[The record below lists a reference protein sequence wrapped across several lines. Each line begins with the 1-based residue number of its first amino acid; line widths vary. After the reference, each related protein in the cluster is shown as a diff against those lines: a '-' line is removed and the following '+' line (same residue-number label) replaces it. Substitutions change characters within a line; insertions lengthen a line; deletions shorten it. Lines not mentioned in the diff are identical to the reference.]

1 MSNKQLVKPKTET
14 KTEIT
19 TEQSQKL
26 LQTMLTMSFG
36 CLAFLRGLFPDDI
49 FVDQRFVP
57 EKVEKNYNKQNTS
70 QNNSIKIKT
79 LIRGKSAQADLLLD
93 WLEKGVFKSIRLK
106 CLKALSLG
114 IFLEDPTDL
123 LENYIFSF
131 DYDEENNVNINVNL
145 SGNKKGSKNADP
157 ENETISLLDS
167 RRMVQ
172 QLMRRFI
179 IITQSLEPLPQKKFL
194 TMRLMFN
201 DNVDEDYQPELFKDA
216 TFDKRATLKVPTN
229 LDNDAFDVGTLNTK
243 HHKVALSVLSA
254 ATSSME
260 KAGNTNFI
268 RVDPFDLI
276 LQQQEENKLEE
287 SVPTK
292 PQNFV
297 TSQTTNVL
305 GNLLNSS
312 QASIQPTQFVSNNP
326 VTGICSCECGLEV
339 PKAATVLKTCKS
351 CRKTL
356 HGICYGNFLHS
367 SIEKCFTCIFGPSLD
382 TKWSKFQDLM
392 MIRKVFRFLVRK
404 KKGFPA
410 SITELIDSFINVE
423 DQNNEV
429 KERVAFALFVFFLD
443 ETLCLDNGG
452 KPSQTIRY
460 VTSSVLVDVKG
471 IVIPNTRKQL
481 NVNHEYK
488 WHFTTSSPKSE
499 SFYQE
504 VLPNSRKQVESW
516 LQDITNLR
524 KVYSEA
530 LSPSSTLQ
538 ELDLNSSLPTQDPI
552 ISGQKRRRYDLDE
565 YLEED
570 KSSVVNDTIKAKDF
584 DESVPAKIRKISVS
598 KKTLKS
604 NW

>member
-57 EKVEKNYNKQNTS
+57 EKVEKNYNKQATS

-79 LIRGKSAQADLLLD
+79 LVRGKSSQVDLLLD

-131 DYDEENNVNINVNL
+131 NYDEANNVNISVDL
-145 SGNKKGSKNADP
+145 GDDKKENKNISE

-167 RRMVQ
+167 RKMVQ

-201 DNVDEDYQPELFKDA
+201 DNADEDYQPELFKDA
-216 TFDKRATLKVPTN
+216 TFDKRATLRVPTN
-229 LDNDAFDVGTLNTK
+229 LDSDAFDVGTLNTK

-254 ATSSME
+254 ATSAME
-260 KAGNTNFI
+260 KAEGTNFI
-268 RVDPFDLI
+268 RVDPFEII
-276 LQQQEENKLEE
+276 LHQQEQSQRDK
-287 SVPTK
+287 SIPAK
-292 PQNFV
+292 PQSFV

-305 GNLLNSS
+305 GDLLNSS
-312 QASIQPTQFVSNNP
+312 QASIQPTQFVVNNP
-326 VTGICSCECGLEV
+326 ATSLCSCECELEV

-367 SIEKCFTCIFGPSLD
+367 SIEKCFSCIFGPSLD
-382 TKWSKFQDLM
+382 TKWCKFQDLM

-410 SITELIDSFINVE
+410 SITELINSFINPK
-423 DQNNEV
+423 DQNNEL
-429 KERVAFALFVFFLD
+429 KERVIFALFVFFLD

-471 IVIPNTRKQL
+471 IVTPHNKKPL
-481 NVNHEYK
+481 KANHEYI
-488 WHFTTSSPKSE
+488 WRFTTSSPKAE

-504 VLPNSRKQVESW
+504 VLPNSRRQIESW
-516 LQDITNLR
+516 LDDITNLR
-524 KVYSEA
+524 KLYADA

-552 ISGQKRRRYDLDE
+552 IIGQKRKHYNLDE
-565 YLEED
+565 YLQDD
-570 KSSVVNDTIKAKDF
+570 KSSVIEDTVKAKDF
-584 DESVPAKIRKISVS
+584 DENVPAKIRKISVS

>member
-14 KTEIT
+14 KTDIT

-57 EKVEKNYNKQNTS
+57 EKVEKNYNKQATS

-79 LIRGKSAQADLLLD
+79 LIRGKSSQVDLLLD

-131 DYDEENNVNINVNL
+131 DYDEANNVNISVNL
-145 SGNKKGSKNADP
+145 GDDKKGNNNVSED
-157 ENETISLLDS
+157 NETISLLDS
-167 RRMVQ
+167 RKMVQ

-201 DNVDEDYQPELFKDA
+201 DNVDQDYQPELFKDA
-216 TFDKRATLKVPTN
+216 TFEKRATLRIPTS
-229 LDNDAFDVGTLNTK
+229 LDNDTFDVGTLNTK

-254 ATSSME
+254 ATSTME
-260 KAGNTNFI
+260 GVESTNFI
-268 RVDPFDLI
+268 RVDPFEMI
-276 LQQQEENKLEE
+276 LEQQEQKQQEKSS
-287 SVPTK
+287 SVK

-297 TSQTTNVL
+297 TSQTTNLL

-312 QASIQPTQFVSNNP
+312 QASIQPTQFVSNN
-326 VTGICSCECGLEV
+326 TLTSLCNCECGLQV
-339 PKAATVLKTCKS
+339 PKEATVLKTCKS

-367 SIEKCFTCIFGPSLD
+367 SIEKCFSCIFGPSLD
-382 TKWSKFQDLM
+382 ITWSKFQDLM
-392 MIRKVFRFLVRK
+392 MIRKVFRFLVRR

-410 SITELIDSFINVE
+410 SITKLIDSFINPE
-423 DQNNEV
+423 DQNNEI

-443 ETLCLDNGG
+443 ETLCVDNGG

-460 VTSSVLVDVKG
+460 VSSSVLVDSKG
-471 IVIPNTRKQL
+471 IVTPNNGRELKT
-481 NVNHEYK
+481 NHEYI
-488 WHFTTSSPKSE
+488 WHFTTSAPKAG

-504 VLPNSRKQVESW
+504 VLPNSRKQIESW
-516 LQDITNLR
+516 LEEITNLR
-524 KVYSEA
+524 RVYVEA

-552 ISGQKRRRYDLDE
+552 IIGQKRKHYNLEE
-565 YLEED
+565 YLQDE
-570 KSSVVNDTIKAKDF
+570 KSSVMNDTIKAKEF
-584 DESVPAKIRKISVS
+584 NENVPTKVRKISVS

>member
-57 EKVEKNYNKQNTS
+57 EKVEKNYNKQTTS

-79 LIRGKSAQADLLLD
+79 LIRGKSSQVDLLLD

-131 DYDEENNVNINVNL
+131 DYDEANNVNINVDL
-145 SGNKKGSKNADP
+145 GNDRKEDNNAGA
-157 ENETISLLDS
+157 EKETISLLDS
-167 RRMVQ
+167 RKMVQ

-201 DNVDEDYQPELFKDA
+201 DNVNEDYQPELFKDA
-216 TFDKRATLKVPTN
+216 TFDKRATLRVPSN
-229 LDNDAFDVGTLNTK
+229 LDSDVFDVGTLNTK
-243 HHKVALSVLSA
+243 HHKVALSVLST
-254 ATSSME
+254 ATSTME
-260 KAGNTNFI
+260 RAEGTNFI
-268 RVDPFDLI
+268 RVDPFEVI
-276 LQQQEENKLEE
+276 LQQQEQNQRKEHI
-287 SVPTK
+287 PAK

-312 QASIQPTQFVSNNP
+312 QASIQPTQYVSNNP
-326 VTGICSCECGLEV
+326 ATSHCSCECGLEV

-367 SIEKCFTCIFGPSLD
+367 SIEKCFSCIYGPSLD
-382 TKWSKFQDLM
+382 ITWSKFQDLM

-410 SITELIDSFINVE
+410 SITELIDSFINPE
-423 DQNNEV
+423 DQNNEL

-460 VTSSVLVDVKG
+460 VTSSVLVDIKG
-471 IVIPNTRKQL
+471 VVTPSNTNELKI
-481 NVNHEYK
+481 NHEYL
-488 WHFTTSSPKSE
+488 WHFTTSSPKAE

-516 LQDITNLR
+516 LQDVTNLR
-524 KVYSEA
+524 KIYADA
-530 LSPSSTLQ
+530 LSPSSTLK

-552 ISGQKRRRYDLDE
+552 ITCQKRKHHNLNE
-565 YLEED
+565 YLQDE
-570 KSSVVNDTIKAKDF
+570 KSSVINDTMMTRDNEEKM
-584 DESVPAKIRKISVS
+584 PAKIRKISVS